1 MKRLMRELE
10 CMLLL
15 ADGSSSRRETTNT
28 RERDERREERQL
40 ESRQNRFNITSLLLP
55 PQPQMSFTGY
65 LWASYCIGSFDLI
78 LDLLATLESTKCW
91 VLLWFYSGRGN
102 ELPSTSMFWIDVGE
116 VVSLEGH
123 VNGKAQY
130 PDDRA

>member
-1 MKRLMRELE
+1 LMRELE

-40 ESRQNRFNITSLLLP
+40 ASRQNRFNITSLLLP

-102 ELPSTSMFWIDVGE
+102 ELPSTSIFGLT
-116 VVSLEGH
+116 LEKLLVWRGT
-123 VNGKAQY
+123 
-130 PDDRA
+130 